1 MALTPDVDRLLVAS
15 FGASRLR
22 DYEHVVCCRRDGG
35 ELVGAVGLYWIGR
48 YLSVNQLCVDAR
60 CRGRGVGS
68 ALLRFVCAE
77 FAGADLALY
86 VDRGRQDT
94 ASLVR
99 FYEKRGF
106 EQVESAEGLAVDAEV
121 EVLMVRVAGRG
132 L

>member
-1 MALTPDVDRLLVAS
+1 VAS

-35 ELVGAVGLYWIGR
+35 ELVGAVGLY
-48 YLSVNQLCVDAR
+48 LSVNQLCVDAR
-60 CRGRGVGS
+60 CWGRGVGS
-68 ALLRFVCAE
+68 ALLWFVCAE

-106 EQVESAEGLAVDAEV
+106 EQVESAEGLAVDSES
-121 EVLMVRVAGRG
+121 EVLMVFTNAR
-132 L
+132 

>member
-22 DYEHVVCCRRDGG
+22 DYEHVVCCRRDG
-35 ELVGAVGLYWIGR
+35 EVVGVVGLYWIGR
-48 YLSVNQLCVDAR
+48 HLSVNQLCVDAR

-86 VDRGRQDT
+86 VDRGREDT